1 MTIQFN
7 ASKNPTIGVE
17 VELQIV
23 DLETRNLVPMADE
36 LIAAVGDSSH
46 VKSELLQS
54 TVELNTT
61 VCSDIKEV
69 RRDLEEVGTQ
79 VQVACDKLG
88 CGLISAGTHPFSTWP
103 EQLVTDDERYQKL
116 INRVQWP
123 AQRLLIFGLH
133 VHVGMGSGEKAVA
146 IANQL
151 TNFIPQFLALSA
163 SSPFWQGNDTG
174 LASVRS
180 KVFETLPTAGL
191 PEHFANWGEFQAF
204 MNTLVN
210 AGAIESIRE
219 VWWDIRPHPGF
230 GTLELR
236 MCDGSPTMEEL
247 LAVAALIHCTTVHL
261 AEQYENGELPPP
273 TRHWI
278 LRENKWRAARW
289 GLDARIIQDEAGN
302 LESNRTLIHELLEA
316 LAPISQQLNCAEE
329 LGSVDNILEQ
339 GPSYIRQRKIFE
351 QTGQLEQVVDA
362 LIDEWK
368 TGERHISVD

>member
-1 MTIQFN
+1 MCN
-7 ASKNPTIGVE
+7 N
-17 VELQIV
+17 ELRQHLHEMMGR
-23 DLETRNLVPMADE
+23 LESLRE
-36 LIAAVGDSSH
+36 HQAAALD
-46 VKSELLQS
+46 
-54 TVELNTT
+54 
-61 VCSDIKEV
+61 
-69 RRDLEEVGTQ
+69 
-79 VQVACDKLG
+79 
-88 CGLISAGTHPFSTWP
+88 
-103 EQLVTDDERYQKL
+103 TDDERYQKL
-116 INRVQWP
+116 ISRVQWP

-133 VHVGMGSGEKAVA
+133 VHVGMGNGEKAVA
-146 IANQL
+146 VANQL

-191 PEHFANWGEFQAF
+191 PEHFAHWGEFQSF

-236 MCDGSPTMEEL
+236 MCDGLPTMEEL
-247 LAVAALIHCTTVHL
+247 LAVAALIHCTTVYL
-261 AEQYENGELPPP
+261 AEQYENGELPPL

-302 LESNRTLIHELLEA
+302 LECNRTLIHELLET
-316 LAPISQQLNCAEE
+316 LAPISHQLNCAEE
-329 LGSVDNILEQ
+329 LGSVDNILEL

-351 QTGQLEQVVDA
+351 ETGQLEPVVDA

-368 TGERHISVD
+368 TGERHSSVD

>member
-1 MTIQFN
+1 MAIQFN
-7 ASKNPTIGVE
+7 ASENPTIGVE

-23 DLETRNLVPMADE
+23 DPHTRNLVPRADE
-36 LIAAVGDSSH
+36 LIETVADDSH

-54 TVELNTT
+54 TVELNTS

-69 RRDLEEVGTQ
+69 RGDLERVGAQ
-79 VQVACDKLG
+79 VHAACDKLG

-103 EQLVTDDERYQKL
+103 EQLVTDDERYQNL
-116 INRVQWP
+116 ISRVQWP

-151 TNFIPQFLALSA
+151 TKFIPQFLALSA

-191 PEHFANWGEFQAF
+191 PEHFANWGEFQSF

-236 MCDGSPTMEEL
+236 MCDGLPTMEEL
-247 LAVAALIHCTTVHL
+247 LAVAAFIHCTTVYL

-273 TRHWI
+273 VRHWI

-289 GLDARIIQDEAGN
+289 GLDAKIIQDEAGN
-302 LESNRTLIHELLEA
+302 LESNRTLIHELLEK
-316 LAPISQQLNCAEE
+316 LAPISQQLNCVEE
-329 LGSVDNILEQ
+329 LGSVDKILEQ
-339 GPSYIRQRKIFE
+339 GPSYIRQRKIYE
-351 QTGQLEQVVDA
+351 QTGQLEPVVDA
-362 LIDEWK
+362 LIAEWK
-368 TGERHISVD
+368 TGERYSSVD

>member
-1 MTIQFN
+1 MPIKFN
-7 ASKNPTIGVE
+7 ASENPTIGVE

-23 DLETRNLVPMADE
+23 DPATRHLVPKGAE
-36 LIAAVGDSSH
+36 LIAAMNGDPH

-54 TVELNTT
+54 TVELNTS
-61 VCSDIKEV
+61 VCRNVKEIQS
-69 RRDLEEVGTQ
+69 DLERVKTEVQ
-79 VQVACDKLG
+79 SACEKLE
-88 CGLISAGTHPFSTWP
+88 CNLISAGTHPFSTWP
-103 EQLVTDDERYQKL
+103 EQLTTDEVRYQKL

-123 AQRLLIFGLH
+123 AQRLMIFGLH
-133 VHVGMGSGEKAVA
+133 VHVGMDSGEKAVA
-146 IANQL
+146 VANQL

-191 PEHFANWGEFQAF
+191 PEHFANWGEFQMF

-230 GTLELR
+230 GTVELR
-236 MCDGSPTMEEL
+236 MCDGLPTMEEL
-247 LAVAALIHCTTVHL
+247 LAVAALMHCTTVHL
-261 AEQYENGELPPP
+261 GEQYENGELPPP

-302 LESNRTLIHELLEA
+302 LESNRTLIHQLIETLTPLSE
-316 LAPISQQLNCAEE
+316 QLNCAEE
-329 LGSVDNILEQ
+329 LANLDRILDQ
-339 GPSYIRQRKIFE
+339 GPSYLRQRKVFE
-351 QTGQLEQVVDA
+351 QTGQLVPVVDA
-362 LIDEWK
+362 LVDEWK
-368 TGERHISVD
+368 TGVRHAP